1 MKIKN
6 KIISDDSATYVIA
19 EIGINHNGSISK
31 AMKMIDYAA
40 ESGCAAVK
48 FQTFY
53 LDEMLLKNTKLANYQ
68 KKTGFQNMTDLLR
81 KYNLSYESFKVIK
94 KYCDKK
100 KITFLSTPFDEKS
113 AIFLNKIDVP
123 AFKISSGDIDNFL
136 LLSTIK
142 KFKKPIILSTGMSVI
157 SEVKNTVKFLS
168 LKRNELAILHCI
180 SDYPT
185 KVSDT
190 QLANILLLKKMK
202 YVVGFSDHTM
212 GDNSSCVAV
221 ALGANIIEKHITL
234 DKNLPGPDHVCSLSC
249 KDLQK
254 FVENLNN
261 VKTSISKTLRKLTKQ
276 EEITKLVARKSLYFR
291 KDLNKNHK
299 IKYDDLISLR
309 PFNYGISPSMYKK
322 IVNKKLSQKVKKYSK
337 IKFSNIKN

>member
-6 KIISDDSATYVIA
+6 KIISDNSPIYVIA
-19 EIGINHNGSISK
+19 EIGINHNGSVSK
-31 AMKMIDYAA
+31 AMKMIDYAI
-40 ESGCAAVK
+40 ESGCSAVK

-53 LDEMLLKNTKLANYQ
+53 LDEMLLKDTRLAEYQ
-68 KKTGFQNMTDLLR
+68 KKTGFQNMTDLLK
-81 KYNLSYESFKVIK
+81 KYNLSYESFKIIK
-94 KYCDKK
+94 KYCDKN

-142 KFKKPIILSTGMSVI
+142 KFKKPIIISTGMSLI

-168 LKRNELAILHCI
+168 LKRNKLAVLHCI

-190 QLANILLLKKMK
+190 QLVNILLLKKIK
-202 YVVGFSDHTM
+202 YVVGFSDHTI

-221 ALGANIIEKHITL
+221 ALGANIIEKQI
-234 DKNLPGPDHVCSLSC
+234 GRAHV
-249 KDLQK
+249 
-254 FVENLNN
+254 
-261 VKTSISKTLRKLTKQ
+261 
-276 EEITKLVARKSLYFR
+276 
-291 KDLNKNHK
+291 
-299 IKYDDLISLR
+299 
-309 PFNYGISPSMYKK
+309 
-322 IVNKKLSQKVKKYSK
+322 
-337 IKFSNIKN
+337 